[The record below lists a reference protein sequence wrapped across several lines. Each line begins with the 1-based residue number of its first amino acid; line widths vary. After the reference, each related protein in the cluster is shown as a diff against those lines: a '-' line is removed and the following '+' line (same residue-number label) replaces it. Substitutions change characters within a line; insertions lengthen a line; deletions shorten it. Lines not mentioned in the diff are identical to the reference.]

1 MWITATKFIGT
12 VFTKI
17 FEFGSAVT
25 ANVLANPICETAR
38 FTWYRFFPDKDVI
51 EINDGNEDIAIDLD
65 SRNYDREEPE
75 LRKELAGVTA
85 KIWDLDQEI
94 ASAQREREGLLR
106 RFNQLNG
113 ELIRREKE
121 KENNS
126 KTAA

>member
-1 MWITATKFIGT
+1 MWVTITKFIGI
-12 VFTKI
+12 VLTKT
-17 FEFGSAVT
+17 FEWGSAVT
-25 ANVLANPICETAR
+25 ANIAANPICETVR

-51 EINDGNEDIAIDLD
+51 EIKDGNEDIAIDLD
-65 SRNYDREEPE
+65 PRNYDREEPE
-75 LRKELAGVTA
+75 LRKELAGVSQ

-94 ASAQREREGLLR
+94 SSAQRERGELLR

-121 KENNS
+121 KEKES